1 MTRSRTLFSCSSLC
15 CAVLIGAVLHAQGD
29 TQAKDASW
37 QGTRPELALLSDL
50 IDQAVSKVEQSVVMV
65 EPFGGYEYDAAKE
78 GKKKKPRKKRKKLGP
93 IRPSQ
98 FLKGRGASTG
108 LVIASDGWIL
118 TTRFVTRVNPTSI
131 IVTLGDGR
139 KLTAKRM
146 GEDRSRGIA
155 LLKVEATDLPVPVF
169 VSQDGLQV
177 GDWAFALGRTFGPKK
192 PTVHAGI
199 VSALRR
205 IDGRAVQT
213 DAYTSPVN
221 YGGPLIDIRG
231 RVMGIVCPL
240 SPKGDTAGT
249 EWYDSGIGFAANL
262 DSMDDVLAGM
272 KAGKIYKKA
281 MLGVQVDPSFLGPGA
296 RLVRASKRKT
306 AAGHAG
312 LGKGDVLLSIDG
324 KDIRNASHLQ
334 WLIGGHYGDDFVLL
348 KYKRKKTGKII
359 EVFVQLDS
367 RP

>member
-1 MTRSRTLFSCSSLC
+1 MNKPTLSLLML
-15 CAVLIGAVLHAQGD
+15 AGLTVGSLGAQK
-29 TQAKDASW
+29 AKNAAW
-37 QGTRPELALLSDL
+37 QGTRPELAMLSDL
-50 IDQAVSKVEQSVVMV
+50 IDQAVSKVEMSVVMV
-65 EPFGGYEYDAAKE
+65 EPFGGYEYEAGKTTKKP
-78 GKKKKPRKKRKKLGP
+78 KKKKKGLGP

-108 LVIASDGWIL
+108 LVIDSAGWIL
-118 TTRFVTRVNPTSI
+118 TTRFVTKVNPTSI

-139 KLTAKRM
+139 KLTAKVM

-155 LLKVEATDLPVPVF
+155 LLKVDATDLPVPEF
-169 VSQDGLQV
+169 VSQDGLHV

-240 SPKGDTAGT
+240 SPKGDVAGT
-249 EWYDSGIGFAANL
+249 AWYDSGIGFAANL

-272 KAGKIYKKA
+272 KEGRIYRKA
-281 MLGVQVDPSFLGPGA
+281 VLGVAVDQAFLGPGA
-296 RLVRASKRKT
+296 RMARAAKRKT

-312 LGKGDVLLSIDG
+312 LTKGDTLLSIDDV
-324 KDIRNASHLQ
+324 DIRNPSHLQ
-334 WLIGGHYGDDFVLL
+334 WLIGGYYGGDFVRV
-348 KYKRKKTGKII
+348 KYKRKKTGETI
-359 EVFVQLDS
+359 EVFVQLDE

>member
-1 MTRSRTLFSCSSLC
+1 MKTSILAFLC
-15 CAVLIGAVLHAQGD
+15 CASLCISPLTAQGD
-29 TQAKDASW
+29 KQAKNASW
-37 QGTRPELALLSDL
+37 QGTRPELALLGNL
-50 IDQAVSKVEQSVVMV
+50 IDQAVSKVEASVVMV
-65 EPFGGYEYDAAKE
+65 EPFGGYEYKAAKQ
-78 GKKKKPRKKRKKLGP
+78 GKKKPKKKKKGLGP
-93 IRPSQ
+93 IRPGQ

-108 LVIASDGWIL
+108 LVIDSDGWIL

-155 LLKVEATDLPVPVF
+155 LLKVEAKDLPVPEF
-169 VSQDGLQV
+169 VSQDGIQV
-177 GDWAFALGRTFGPKK
+177 GDWALALGRTFGPKK

-205 IDGRAVQT
+205 VDGRAVQT

-221 YGGPLIDIRG
+221 YGGPLIDIKG

-240 SPKGDTAGT
+240 SPKGDVAGT

-272 KAGKIYKKA
+272 KEGHIYKKA
-281 MLGVQVDPSFLGPGA
+281 LLGVNIDQSFLGPGA
-296 RLVRASKRKT
+296 RIARAAKRKT

-312 LGKGDVLLSIDG
+312 LGKGDVLLSLDG
-324 KDIRNASHLQ
+324 AQVRNASHLQ
-334 WLIGGHYGDDFVLL
+334 WLIGGHYGGDFVTLR
-348 KYKRKKTGKII
+348 YKRKKTGKII
-359 EVFVQLDS
+359 EVLVQLDE